1 MLYRI
6 TSASTDIQKKNTKPI
21 HYCWHRMMQFKR
33 ELWRSSARPPTCRG
47 CSSYS
52 TLLGI
57 TSRFGVSPKKE
68 ILQLWAT
75 CDSISQSSPM
85 DENSF
90 LLFDWNFYLIR
101 PKRKKL
107 DPGWIKKVHTLLTVF
122 SPLNFSFLLSILD
135 LQTKLHLLLMYSVTN
150 IIHLCPRL
158 CHIFIPWWPLL
169 EGLLSF
175 YDSLVYF
182 EKITATVFFQTA
194 SLDLIQKSEVPA
206 AVAELSFHGSARRVL
221 QSSALSGMHSPLAPT
236 THGYFYI
243 ADLL

>member
-57 TSRFGVSPKKE
+57 TSRLWGISKE
-68 ILQLWAT
+68 GDITALGNLWQYF
-75 CDSISQSSPM
+75 SISPM

-90 LLFDWNFYLIR
+90 LLLDWNFYLIH

-182 EKITATVFFQTA
+182 EKITVTVFFQTA